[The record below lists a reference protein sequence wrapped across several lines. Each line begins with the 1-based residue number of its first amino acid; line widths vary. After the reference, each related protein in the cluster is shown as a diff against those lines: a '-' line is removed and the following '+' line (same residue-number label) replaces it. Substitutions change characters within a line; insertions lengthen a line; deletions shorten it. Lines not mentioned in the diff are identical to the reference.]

1 MHQGTRKRLERGVW
15 VLVILMVQVV
25 CAVFFVANIQTS
37 VLGIAPISFQISEY
51 IELGAAF
58 GLLLGVVLGVVVL
71 RRTLAHTVAVEHQL
85 RRASGV
91 FMQVLEERFDD
102 WGLTPAERD
111 VALFAIKGLSG
122 SEIAV
127 LRGVSEGTVKAQ
139 SNAIY
144 RKAGVSGRGQLLSL
158 FLDDLM
164 IMPSEAEAGQ
174 RPSAPMAGGLPE
186 ADS

>member
-1 MHQGTRKRLERGVW
+1 MRLAGRLDRRSWAVAA
-15 VLVILMVQVV
+15 ILIVQIL
-25 CAVFFVANIQTS
+25 CAAFFVANILSS
-37 VLGIAPISFQISEY
+37 VLGLVPINWQVSEY

-71 RRTLAHTVAVEHQL
+71 RRTLARSARIEAQL
-85 RRASGV
+85 HRASGA
-91 FMQVLEERFDD
+91 FMDVLESRFDS

-122 SEIAV
+122 AEIAA
-127 LRGVSEGTVKAQ
+127 LRRVSEGTVKAQ

-164 IMPSEAEAGQ
+164 VMPDAAQSAGAASGAS
-174 RPSAPMAGGLPE
+174 PSTA
-186 ADS
+186 SV

>member
-1 MHQGTRKRLERGVW
+1 MRRPVCLDRRSGAVAAIL
-15 VLVILMVQVV
+15 LVQIL
-25 CAVFFVANIQTS
+25 CAAFFVANILSS
-37 VLGIAPISFQISEY
+37 VLGLVPINWQVSEY

-71 RRTLAHTVAVEHQL
+71 RRTLARSARIEAQL
-85 RRASGV
+85 HRASGA
-91 FMQVLEERFDD
+91 FMDVLESRFDA
-102 WGLTPAERD
+102 WRLTPAERD

-122 SEIAV
+122 AEIAA
-127 LRGVSEGTVKAQ
+127 LRGVSEGTIKAQ

-164 IMPSEAEAGQ
+164 VMPDADQSAGAGAVVES
-174 RPSAPMAGGLPE
+174 SAA
-186 ADS
+186 

>member
-1 MHQGTRKRLERGVW
+1 MRKPGRLDRRSG
-15 VLVILMVQVV
+15 LVAGILAVQVL
-25 CAVFFVANIQTS
+25 CATFFVANILSS
-37 VLGIAPISFQISEY
+37 VLGLVPINWQVSEF

-71 RRTLAHTVAVEHQL
+71 RRTLARSARIEAQL
-85 RRASGV
+85 QRASGA
-91 FMQVLEERFDD
+91 FMQVLEDRFTA

-122 SEIAV
+122 AEIAA
-127 LRGVSEGTVKAQ
+127 LRGVSEGTIKAQ

-164 IMPSEAEAGQ
+164 VMPDADQSAGTGTVAES
-174 RPSAPMAGGLPE
+174 SAA
-186 ADS
+186 

>member
-1 MHQGTRKRLERGVW
+1 MRRPGRLDRRSGAVAGIL
-15 VLVILMVQVV
+15 LVQIL
-25 CAVFFVANIQTS
+25 CAVFFVANILSS
-37 VLGIAPISFQISEY
+37 VLGLVPINWQVSEY

-71 RRTLAHTVAVEHQL
+71 RRTLARSARIEAQL
-85 RRASGV
+85 HRASGA
-91 FMQVLEERFDD
+91 FMEVLEDRFTT

-122 SEIAV
+122 AEIAA
-127 LRGVSEGTVKAQ
+127 LRGVSEGTIKAQ

-144 RKAGVSGRGQLLSL
+144 RKAGVTGRGQLLSL

-164 IMPSEAEAGQ
+164 VMPDADQSAGAGAVVES
-174 RPSAPMAGGLPE
+174 SAA
-186 ADS
+186 